1 MTAPL
6 TRYQRKNDRGHLQPH
21 PNGAWV
27 KWAEVEARLA
37 DLQRERDEAVNQVAT
52 YAAQA
57 LDLTERLEHAQ
68 AQVAWQPIET
78 APKDGTLFIGWVASE
93 RWSSIDGEGSGRA
106 HDTSQVD
113 FCWWCNALPEVPD
126 SGYFDNASGRI
137 GDGQDITHW
146 MPLPLPPAPGASK

>member
-37 DLQRERDEAVNQVAT
+37 ALQRERDEAVNQVAT

-78 APKDGTLFIGWVASE
+78 APTFRKIIVWCGYLQIVTWHGTLFFDEGAEVAL
-93 RWSSIDGEGSGRA
+93 IK
-106 HDTSQVD
+106 
-113 FCWWCNALPEVPD
+113 P
-126 SGYFDNASGRI
+126 
-137 GDGQDITHW
+137 THW
-146 MPLPLPPAPGASK
+146 MPLPDAPRQLEEARR